1 MCGRDYFHIR
11 FQDFLFD
18 VIESSSLTCA
28 CVTDMCHDARE
39 PDAQAA
45 SSTAPR
51 AAAAS
56 PLSRNTHTYVNFIYL
71 RSTTTFTC
79 HMCIHAAPR
88 APAPEDGRASN
99 ATEERR
105 SCPPRAR
112 ALLSETRPALRLP
125 TVVRAR
131 APRRS
136 FSPKANLRV
145 QRNTEWYTRT
155 HTHGAA
161 PRAVPQLGMDRPR
174 ARLPSGGS
182 YPSAA
187 AAWVTLPHIRSTCRF
202 VVHAFSSTR
211 Q

>member
-1 MCGRDYFHIR
+1 
-11 FQDFLFD
+11 
-18 VIESSSLTCA
+18 
-28 CVTDMCHDARE
+28 MCHDARE

-56 PLSRNTHTYVNFIYL
+56 PLSRNTHTYVNFIIYL

-79 HMCIHAAPR
+79 HMCIRGTTRTSPKT
-88 APAPEDGRASN
+88 GVQ
-99 ATEERR
+99 ATQRR
-105 SCPPRAR
+105 NVGPVLRVR

-174 ARLPSGGS
+174 ARLLSGGS